1 MLRISSYSLVFAL
14 ALITMA
20 CNNETK
26 TESSSEQAAAPAWK
40 EETVVYSIDSVNMNG
55 YVVYDENNKDKR
67 PGVLVVP
74 EWWGMNDYTKRR
86 ARELAALGYVAMA
99 IDVYGDGKT
108 ADNPDSAG
116 KFATP
121 FYANPQM
128 TKARIDA
135 AIAKIKTYPQVDASN
150 IAAVGYCFGGG
161 ILLNTARL
169 GDELKA
175 VVSFHGSLVGTPASK
190 DLLKTDILVC
200 HGGADPFVPQ
210 AQVDQFKKEMDS
222 IGAPYQFKVYE
233 GSTHAFTNPDATA
246 LGEKFKIPIAYNA
259 AADTASWKDMTSFL
273 STVFAKKP

>member
-67 PGVLVVP
+67 PAVLVVP

-175 VVSFHGSLVGTPASK
+175 VVSFHGSLVGTPARK